1 MKCAYGF
8 RGNSIANLYADN
20 YDNVRF
26 LKFYVLSWPI
36 GRLFQRMSVFPSN
49 TNCDIV

>member
-36 GRLFQRMSVFPSN
+36 WSFVSAHECIS
-49 TNCDIV
+49 I